1 MNERIKELR
10 KAENLTQQEFADRI
24 GVKRNTVATYEMGR
38 TTPSDAAVA
47 LIVREFDVNEQWL
60 RTGEGAMYR
69 DKTRDEDLAEFFGK
83 ALADQTETF
92 RKRFLR
98 VLSRLDE
105 DHWQMLEDM
114 LDLLIDEEKTDS

>member
-1 MNERIKELR
+1 MMNDRIKQLRLEL
-10 KAENLTQQEFADRI
+10 KLSQEAFCQRL
-24 GVKRNTVATYEMGR
+24 GVTRGVITNIELHKV
-38 TTPSDAAVA
+38 TPSEATIKS
-47 LIVREFDVNEQWL
+47 IVREFNANEKWI
-60 RTGEGAMYR
+60 RTGEGEMFDR
-69 DKTRDEDLAEFFGK
+69 RDEELAGFFAD
-83 ALADQTETF
+83 ALNDKPESF